1 MLNGFFFLF
10 LALQSSSARAT
21 DLLVFSQYINLFMFM
36 SIPSDWWS
44 SYFSLIMEI
53 CKPIEEEKSAMC
65 VKINLS
71 KFYLNYLI
79 YFSAFLSELR
89 IFIIVNRRTWMLRNF
104 SKKKLILFG
113 TQWKVKYWAVLWLMA
128 KHFINLTKVPFKVFL
143 NTTIKRWKNI
153 SVRSCINNLQSI
165 TLFKH

>member
-1 MLNGFFFLF
+1 MDFFFSFSHSNLLQLVRLTCLF
-10 LALQSSSARAT
+10 
-21 DLLVFSQYINLFMFM
+21 FSQYINLFMFM

-79 YFSAFLSELR
+79 YFTAFLSELR

-104 SKKKLILFG
+104 SKKNSYFLEHNGKWNIEL
-113 TQWKVKYWAVLWLMA
+113 YAVLWLMA

-153 SVRSCINNLQSI
+153 SVRSCFNNLQSI